1 MVNDLNLL
9 HLWAAGSN
17 IDELSRPVDDMS
29 NDQFQDWLAMIGL
42 GRTLQLYDDAL
53 ATDFEDEFND
63 RLQKLN
69 EFANEELA
77 DEDTTE

>member
-1 MVNDLNLL
+1 
-9 HLWAAGSN
+9 
-17 IDELSRPVDDMS
+17 MS